1 MIEALINKIDS
12 KAEFEDELFFQIL
25 ETTDTLQKAQTIE
38 KVRQKCKEVDRLDE
52 FNNLLVAWEKK
63 AKELMPEATTKLESF
78 TASELMEM
86 DLPELKTVVEDI
98 LKIGVCVLSAKSKMY
113 KSWLCLQMGIAVAS
127 GTEFLGKKTTK
138 CDVLYIDLEND
149 KRLSKERLIKLLAG
163 NKAPQNLFLINDTP
177 TMEKGFTKS
186 VEAFLK
192 EHTDIHLVII
202 DIFARVKYQKRNN
215 QTDYEADYRSIT
227 ELKRLSEQYDLAII
241 LVTHNRKMTD
251 DTDAFTNIMGST
263 AIMGASD
270 EAIVIYKARR
280 TDAEATISITG
291 RTVESLDLK
300 ATFDKDI
307 CKWKLLGEAE
317 EYERQKQKAE
327 YDNSPIVSTIRK
339 LVQQGKGKW
348 KGKLSELISASKY
361 FDKKIY
367 DSAKAVSNKL
377 KDLSYEMQMYDGIFT
392 DTVRNGNAGKIY
404 IFSTSPFDEEETQTT
419 IDEAQTTIDES
430 MLK

>member
-12 KAEFEDELFFQIL
+12 KADFEDELFFQIL
-25 ETTDTLQKAQTIE
+25 ETADTLQKAQTIE

-300 ATFDKDI
+300 AVFDKDT
-307 CKWKLLGEAE
+307 CKWRLLGEAT
-317 EYERQKQKAE
+317 EYERQKQIAE
-327 YDNSPIVSTIRK
+327 YENNPIIATVKKLVSTNNGRW
-339 LVQQGKGKW
+339 QGKI
-348 KGKLSELISASKY
+348 SEMISASKY
-361 FDKKIY
+361 FEKRIY
-367 DSAKAVSNKL
+367 DSPKTVSSKL
-377 KDLSYEMQMYDGIFT
+377 KSLSFDLQLNDGISI
-392 DTVRNGNAGKIY
+392 DTKANGTAGKTY
-404 IFSTSPFDEEETQTT
+404 IFTSSDYEEEEPEKIFT
-419 IDEAQTTIDES
+419 
-430 MLK
+430 